1 MTSSNE
7 KNGKK
12 TAVILAI
19 LVAVG
24 IAGGL
29 MYTKKQAQQATQDAG
44 ATTNNAGTTTPPA
57 ATSNE
62 AVPATN
68 ANPDLSVDGNGLS
81 KATVLIKTDKGLIKF
96 KFYSKDAPNTVKR
109 IVELINS
116 KFYNGLNFHRVEPN
130 FVIQGGDPNGNGTG
144 GSGQNLKAEFNDRKH
159 IEGAVAMARAMDPD
173 SADSQFYITLA
184 ATPHLDHNY
193 TVFGQVTEGM
203 DVVKKIEVGDKMS
216 WIVIE

>member
-1 MTSSNE
+1 MTKN
-7 KNGKK
+7 KDNNGKK
-12 TAVILAI
+12 IAVVLAI
-19 LVAVG
+19 LLAAA

-29 MYTKKQAQQATQDAG
+29 FYTKNQAQQATQE
-44 ATTNNAGTTTPPA
+44 A
-57 ATSNE
+57 ATPATETAAGGTAAASNE
-62 AVPATN
+62 AIPATN
-68 ANPDLSVDGNGLS
+68 MNPDLAVDGNGLS
-81 KATVLIKTDKGLIKF
+81 KATVLLKTDKGLIKF

-109 IVELINS
+109 IVELINT

-159 IEGAVAMARAMDPD
+159 IEGTVAMARAMDPD
-173 SADSQFYITLA
+173 SADSQFYITLG

-193 TVFGQVTEGM
+193 TVFGQVIEGM
-203 DVVKKIEVGDKMS
+203 DVVHKVEVGDKMN